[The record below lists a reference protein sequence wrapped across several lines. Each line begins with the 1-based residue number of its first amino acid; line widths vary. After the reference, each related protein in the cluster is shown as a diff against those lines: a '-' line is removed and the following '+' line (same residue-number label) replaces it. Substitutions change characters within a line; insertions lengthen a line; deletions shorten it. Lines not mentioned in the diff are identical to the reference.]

1 MTDPGVQLVR
11 EWLQRQPFSLRFLTL
26 LLFMEEA
33 VKDEFGEE
41 TMNSF
46 EHLLLSNFEPCIAST
61 KEFIGL
67 VHVNSLHTK
76 AEYID
81 YLRAEIAKREAS
93 GEKPIP
99 ESFATTNLR
108 DYARKL
114 EAL

>member
-46 EHLLLSNFEPCIAST
+46 DRDL
-61 KEFIGL
+61 KE
-67 VHVNSLHTK
+67 
-76 AEYID
+76 AY
-81 YLRAEIAKREAS
+81 
-93 GEKPIP
+93 
-99 ESFATTNLR
+99 
-108 DYARKL
+108 RKL
-114 EAL
+114 PMPAGEAN